1 MTEVI
6 CFIRGFDHA
15 DLAVI
20 LAALIAAAV
29 AVEGYRRQQREQ
41 RRVERSKIY
50 ADALSAVED
59 YIEAPYRV
67 IRRERGPDA
76 RERLTNHIND
86 VQSRLAYHQAL
97 LNISASPQVADAYR
111 EYVAAA
117 RAEAGRDISRAWK
130 AKTIRQDHKS
140 PLGTALR
147 RNRCD
152 AARGRIEAAMRKD
165 VGPRK

>member
-1 MTEVI
+1 MDRVI
-6 CFIRGFDHA
+6 CFIRDFDHA
-15 DLAVI
+15 DVAVI
-20 LAALIAAAV
+20 LAALIAATV
-29 AVEGYRRQQREQ
+29 AVLGYRWQQREQ
-41 RRVERSKIY
+41 RRIERSKIY

-67 IRRERGPDA
+67 IRRERGADA

-111 EYVAAA
+111 DYVAAA
-117 RAEAGRDISRAWK
+117 RAEAGSDISRAWK
-130 AKTIRQDHKS
+130 AKPIRHDRKI
-140 PLGTALR
+140 PLGTPLR
-147 RNRCD
+147 RSRCE

-165 VGPRK
+165 VRPRK